1 MVLSR
6 NLPTDDQLGM
16 NETLSESKFFNW
28 RLLFV
33 VATIT
38 MNFSL
43 GIVSSLH
50 QNVLL
55 AQKILFSTQIHVT
68 FLQFLPQI
76 QAGIIQINSNIRKIL
91 LLDRAVQLS
100 RLLFVCLWEDR
111 IVSILERHLQ
121 NHILV
126 TFWKTNVIQ
135 FFSFWIQFL
144 VETTFGQVKINKH
157 LWNNFELWF

>member
-28 RLLFV
+28 RLLFA
-33 VATIT
+33 VAMIT

-55 AQKILFSTQIHVT
+55 AQKKIFSTQIHVT

-76 QAGIIQINSNIRKIL
+76 QAGIIQKSRAKIRKIL
-91 LLDRAVQLS
+91 R
-100 RLLFVCLWEDR
+100 
-111 IVSILERHLQ
+111 
-121 NHILV
+121 
-126 TFWKTNVIQ
+126 
-135 FFSFWIQFL
+135 
-144 VETTFGQVKINKH
+144 
-157 LWNNFELWF
+157 

>member
-28 RLLFV
+28 RLLFA
-33 VATIT
+33 VAMIT

-76 QAGIIQINSNIRKIL
+76 QAGIIQKSRAKIRKIL
-91 LLDRAVQLS
+91 R
-100 RLLFVCLWEDR
+100 
-111 IVSILERHLQ
+111 
-121 NHILV
+121 
-126 TFWKTNVIQ
+126 
-135 FFSFWIQFL
+135 
-144 VETTFGQVKINKH
+144 
-157 LWNNFELWF
+157 

>member
-28 RLLFV
+28 RLLFA
-33 VATIT
+33 VAMIT

-43 GIVSSLH
+43 RIVSSLH

-55 AQKILFSTQIHVT
+55 AQKYYFPLKFMSH
-68 FLQFLPQI
+68 FFNFCLKFKL
-76 QAGIIQINSNIRKIL
+76 GFDYSNIRKIL
-91 LLDRAVQLS
+91 L
-100 RLLFVCLWEDR
+100 LLFVCLWEDR
-111 IVSILERHLQ
+111 IVSIPQRHLQ
-121 NHILV
+121 NQILV
-126 TFWKTNVIQ
+126 TFWKTNLIR
-135 FFSFWIQFL
+135 FFHAKSNFW
-144 VETTFGQVKINKH
+144 ETTFGQVKINKC

>member
-1 MVLSR
+1 
-6 NLPTDDQLGM
+6 M

-28 RLLFV
+28 RLLFA
-33 VATIT
+33 VAMIT

-76 QAGIIQINSNIRKIL
+76 QAGIIQKSRAKIRKIYVEL
-91 LLDRAVQLS
+91 MFTF
-100 RLLFVCLWEDR
+100 RLYMRGSNSVNPRKTFTKSHSCN
-111 IVSILERHLQ
+111 ILK
-121 NHILV
+121 N
-126 TFWKTNVIQ
+126 
-135 FFSFWIQFL
+135 
-144 VETTFGQVKINKH
+144 
-157 LWNNFELWF
+157 

>member
-6 NLPTDDQLGM
+6 NLPTDDQLKN
-16 NETLSESKFFNW
+16 NETLSENKLIFFNW
-28 RLLFV
+28 RLLFA
-33 VATIT
+33 VAMIT

-50 QNVLL
+50 RNVLL

-76 QAGIIQINSNIRKIL
+76 QAGIIQNSNIRKIL
-91 LLDRAVQLS
+91 S
-100 RLLFVCLWEDR
+100 VCLWEDR
-111 IVSILERHLQ
+111 IVSIPERHLQKQ

-126 TFWKTNVIQ
+126 RFWKTNVIR
-135 FFSFWIQFL
+135 FFNAKSNFWWKQPL
-144 VETTFGQVKINKH
+144 DRGEVKINKH

>member
-1 MVLSR
+1 
-6 NLPTDDQLGM
+6 M

-28 RLLFV
+28 RLLFA
-33 VATIT
+33 VAMIT

-55 AQKILFSTQIHVT
+55 AQKILFSIQIHVT

-100 RLLFVCLWEDR
+100 RLLFVCL
-111 IVSILERHLQ
+111 
-121 NHILV
+121 
-126 TFWKTNVIQ
+126 
-135 FFSFWIQFL
+135 
-144 VETTFGQVKINKH
+144 
-157 LWNNFELWF
+157 

>member
-28 RLLFV
+28 RLLFA
-33 VATIT
+33 VAMIT

-50 QNVLL
+50 QNFLL

-76 QAGIIQINSNIRKIL
+76 QAGIIQISEK
-91 LLDRAVQLS
+91 
-100 RLLFVCLWEDR
+100 FY
-111 IVSILERHLQ
+111 
-121 NHILV
+121 
-126 TFWKTNVIQ
+126 F
-135 FFSFWIQFL
+135 
-144 VETTFGQVKINKH
+144 
-157 LWNNFELWF
+157 